1 MISFLRIIKHV
12 KPYMHYALLN
22 IFFNILS
29 IIFSLVSL
37 TMVIPFLG
45 ILFETQEKV
54 YNPSPLTFNPTS
66 IKDNFYAFITEII
79 DNQGKLDALFFICLL
94 VLITFFLRNLF
105 RYLALYFLTPIRNG
119 VVHDIRMLL
128 HKKILT
134 LPLSFFTEKRKG
146 DLTARLT
153 SDLVEVEW
161 SIMSSLEMVFKDP
174 LTIIVYLGSLLFISS
189 KLTLLV
195 IILFPISGIIIG
207 TIGKSL
213 KKSSNKGQEKM
224 GKILSIIFENITG
237 LRIIKSFNAE
247 NHINNNFHQESKK
260 YESIMNSLLRK
271 KDLSSPMSEFL
282 STIVMVIV
290 MWVGGQLVLSS
301 TGGLS
306 PQEFIGYIV
315 IFSQIIPPAKS
326 LTTSYY
332 YIQKGS
338 ASAERIYEILDV
350 KNSLVNKSIKK
361 IDKFNN
367 CIEFQQV
374 CFSYKETEILQNINF
389 SIKKGQM
396 LALVGHSG
404 SGKSTIADILT
415 KFYIV
420 NSGEVLIDNININN
434 IQTNELRKLFGIV
447 SQEPILFN
455 DTIRNNI
462 SLGKLNATKEEIVKA
477 AKIANAHDF
486 IIKLENKYN
495 TNVGEKGDKLS
506 GGEKQR
512 ISIARAILNN
522 PEILILDEATSALDI
537 ESENLVQDALSKLMK
552 SRTSIVIAHKLSTI
566 QNADKIIVLNK
577 GQIVESGNHKQL
589 INNKGHYK
597 KLYELQSFS

>member
-1 MISFLRIIKHV
+1 
-12 KPYMHYALLN
+12 
-22 IFFNILS
+22 
-29 IIFSLVSL
+29 
-37 TMVIPFLG
+37 MVIPFLG